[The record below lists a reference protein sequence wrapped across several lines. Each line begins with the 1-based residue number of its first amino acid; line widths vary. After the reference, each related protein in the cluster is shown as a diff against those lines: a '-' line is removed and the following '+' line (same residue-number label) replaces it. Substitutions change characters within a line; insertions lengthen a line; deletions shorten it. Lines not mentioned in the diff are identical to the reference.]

1 MLLKELLQEKKGEIV
16 DQWVDRVLS
25 TYPGDTSRIFKKG
38 KDRFANPV
46 GFSVKNTLEELY
58 GLLFDREEIDAIP
71 AILEHLVQIRAV
83 QSYTPSEAVAFAY
96 VLKKIVKEEYR
107 KAEIDDFA
115 GWLSFEATMDIVA
128 HTVFDLYTIC
138 RERLYQ
144 VRIAELKSGNHI
156 MADGG
161 CPSALMRKNKARK
174 DELNIINL
182 HSST

>member
-1 MLLKELLQEKKGEIV
+1 
-16 DQWVDRVLS
+16 
-25 TYPGDTSRIFKKG
+25 
-38 KDRFANPV
+38 
-46 GFSVKNTLEELY
+46 
-58 GLLFDREEIDAIP
+58 
-71 AILEHLVQIRAV
+71 
-83 QSYTPSEAVAFAY
+83 
-96 VLKKIVKEEYR
+96 LKKIVKEEYR

-128 HTVFDLYTIC
+128 HTVFDLYTVC